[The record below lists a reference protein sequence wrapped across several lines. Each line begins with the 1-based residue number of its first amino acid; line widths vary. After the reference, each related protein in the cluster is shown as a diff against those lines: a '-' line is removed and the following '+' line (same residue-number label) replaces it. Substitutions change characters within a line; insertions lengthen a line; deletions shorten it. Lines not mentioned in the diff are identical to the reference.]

1 MLSLLASSY
10 QREVSTALDLTRA
23 ACRAAAELQGGIARR
38 SEATQKA
45 DRDGTGF
52 GVSPVTVADFTVQC
66 LLLGSLT
73 EEFPDDRFIAE
84 ETSADLLAAD
94 AATREAVVA
103 AVSRCSGREW
113 SEADACAALD
123 LGLGG
128 TVDGWSRQGRT
139 WVLDPIDG
147 TKGFLRGDQYAVALS
162 LLEGGQPM
170 VGLLGCP
177 NLAPTSARASRFDAK
192 ISGGTLT
199 WAARG
204 IGAHQRSALLEVRH
218 GLDLDEKLRV
228 SDEAYAPHIVR
239 CEAAESAHSSYG
251 TAAAAAS
258 ACGFD
263 SMVPIRIDG
272 QGKYSCVARGEAH
285 VYTRLPKAGYRE
297 NIWDHAAGALIVEE
311 AGGRVSDLNGDAL
324 DFSEGAKLDARVTG
338 IIATNGKV
346 HDMMLEALRDVG
358 DFWD

>member
-1 MLSLLASSY
+1 MLASSY
-10 QREVSTALDLTRA
+10 QRELSTALDLTRG
-23 ACRAAAELQGGIARR
+23 ACRAAADLQGGIVRR

-66 LLLGSLT
+66 LLLGSLA
-73 EEFPDDRFIAE
+73 EEFPNDRFIAE

-94 AATREAVVA
+94 AATRDAVIA
-103 AVSRCSGREW
+103 AISQYSSREW

-162 LLEGGQPM
+162 LLEGGRPM

-177 NLAPTSARASRFDAK
+177 NLAPSSARASRFDAK
-192 ISGGTLT
+192 MSGGTLS
-199 WAARG
+199 WAVRGVGARS
-204 IGAHQRSALLEVRH
+204 RSALLAVRH
-218 GLDLDEKLRV
+218 GLDLDETLRV
-228 SDEAYAPHIVR
+228 SDGGYAPHIVR
-239 CEAAESAHSSYG
+239 CEAAEAAHSSYG

-263 SMVPIRIDG
+263 SRAPIRMDG
-272 QGKYSCVARGEAH
+272 QGKYCCVARGEAQ
-285 VYTRLPKAGYRE
+285 VYTRLPRKSYRE
-297 NIWDHAAGALIVEE
+297 NIWDHAAGSLIVEE
-311 AGGRVSDLNGDAL
+311 AGGRVSDLNGDPL
-324 DFSEGAKLDARVTG
+324 DFSAGAKLDARVEG
-338 IIATNGKV
+338 IVATNGRV
-346 HDMMLEALRDVG
+346 HDQLLEALREVG
-358 DFWD
+358 DRWD